1 MIELGVHKDKVGLM
15 NVPLQFV
22 QILTPLLIFKKIDLN
37 RPFDLFLKI
46 YPIRLLI
53 TLVLAMWI
61 FITPYFRDLNNEY
74 SLTYFVLY
82 IILNSSYSF
91 VFALMGLTKSTFFT
105 RISDEKIGSTY
116 MTLLNTVSNFGI
128 SFFFFLFPKYE
139 FIFLF
144 FSTASHWPTTIA
156 LYLIDLLSLKNC
168 NKVIVPTHP
177 KLELLIEQNVCSTE
191 TEAKIC
197 REIGG
202 DCITTFDAF
211 YLLALLCV
219 LIGTLWLSIFKQTL
233 LNLQS
238 LPKSCWRVRFK
249 E

>member
-128 SFFFFLFPKYE
+128 SFFFFLFPK
-139 FIFLF
+139 
-144 FSTASHWPTTIA
+144 
-156 LYLIDLLSLKNC
+156 SLKNC